1 MGGMKEHHAERVQA
15 AIGSGQAAK
24 SALVASWRRSSRLH
38 QLDPSGT
45 RPPLRLTEPEMRWT
59 IERVGPLFALRSPQW
74 IGYIRP

>member
-1 MGGMKEHHAERVQA
+1 MTITFATEKGMGGMKEHQLAHHADRVEA

-45 RPPLRLTEPEMRWT
+45 RLNR
-59 IERVGPLFALRSPQW
+59 
-74 IGYIRP
+74 